1 MRKVNYLVVR
11 EDGTK
16 FQTTHYTE
24 AKECGNR
31 ILETFLTP
39 IDEKTAEQ
47 REKERAHAQK
57 IVEHLRKKGN

>member
-11 EDGTK
+11 EDGTR

-24 AKECGNR
+24 AKKSGNR

-47 REKERAHAQK
+47 RDKERAHAQK
-57 IVEHLRKKGN
+57 IVKYLRKKGN